1 MAVKLEES
9 KVKQAVDSLLA
20 MFQSG
25 DLPEKAARTFINARA
40 GYGKPS
46 DKWSL
51 GNRLLML
58 IAGTEDARG
67 YQQWREAGRQVKKGA
82 RAFYILAPMTRK
94 VTQKVID
101 PETGEEKQEEKII
114 VTGFRGVPVFRYE
127 DTEGEPL
134 PEVDYSPPELP
145 PLYEV
150 ARRFGVEVKYLP
162 FAGQAAGA
170 FRPGQKQ
177 VILYSHDVD
186 VFFHELAHAVHN
198 TIRPLKGGQQQD
210 QEIVAET
217 VACVLCELYGAKGYL
232 WHGWEYIKHYAGR
245 DPKAALKAI
254 MAVLSEVEEVLER
267 IFNAAGMA
275 ADKVA

>member
-1 MAVKLEES
+1 MAIKLEEGR
-9 KVKQAVDSLLA
+9 VRQAVGSLLA

-25 DLPEKAARTFINARA
+25 DLPAKAARTFISARA

-58 IAGTEDARG
+58 VAGTEDARS

-82 RAFYILAPMTRK
+82 KAIYILAPLTKK
-94 VTQKVID
+94 VTQKVVD
-101 PETGEEKQEEKII
+101 PETGEEKQEERVIC
-114 VTGFRGVPVFRYE
+114 TGFRGVPVFRYE

-134 PEVDYSPPELP
+134 PQADYSPPELP

-150 ARRFGVEVKYLP
+150 AGRFGVEVKYLP
-162 FAGQAAGA
+162 FAGEAAGR
-170 FRPGQKQ
+170 FRPGRNE
-177 VILYSHDVD
+177 IELYSHDLD

-198 TIRPLKGGQQQD
+198 TIRPLKGGQHRD
-210 QEIVAET
+210 QELVAET

-232 WHGWEYIKHYAGR
+232 WHVWEYIKHYGGQ
-245 DPKAALKAI
+245 DPRAALKAI
-254 MAVLSEVEEVLER
+254 MAVLGEVEEVLRR
-267 IFNAAGMA
+267 IFEAESMA